1 MEKGVVETCALKVE
15 VALGAILK
23 FISPLYYI
31 IQEAFIVLDKGKR
44 AR

>member
-1 MEKGVVETCALKVE
+1 MVETCALKVK
-15 VALGAILK
+15 VALGAIPRFL
-23 FISPLYYI
+23 SPLYYI